1 MQNLPEQ
8 NATPNVVEIELQQS
22 FPRQLE
28 TWSGRLAML
37 GFTVTITVIAINSG
51 LLSAGT

>member
-1 MQNLPEQ
+1 MSSLPEQ
-8 NATPNVVEIELQQS
+8 NAAPDVAEAELQQS

-37 GFTVTITVIAINSG
+37 GVTVAIAIIAINSG
-51 LLSAGT
+51 LLSAGI